1 MIHRISDKTTRV
13 VIDHARGPGLRLMP
27 VGDTDSFTP
36 SPKRPVRV
44 RARSMPADTHFEPH
58 SHAWAQLAYCA
69 TGVVQVTAESGG
81 DGGEITYIVPP
92 SRAVWIAPG
101 AQHHITVLEAAEFRT
116 LYIDASATPKG
127 WSGCRVLVVS
137 PLLRESIS
145 ALDAAS
151 PRHPLAPS
159 REQLLSGLVLDE
171 LTHADIQAL
180 GVPMPHPQTGDKR
193 LRALCEAVLRAP
205 AQRATLAEWAADI
218 GASERTV
225 ARLFRDELGLSYQQ
239 WRQQAILAH
248 ALPLLTRG
256 QSVSAVAAASGY
268 ASDSAFT
275 AMFKAAMGQPPSHF
289 QK

>member
-1 MIHRISDKTTRV
+1 VSGSK
-13 VIDHARGPGLRLMP
+13 PGLRLMP

-36 SPKRPVRV
+36 SPRRPVRV

-69 TGVVQVTAESGG
+69 TGVVQVTAESDGA
-81 DGGEITYIVPP
+81 GGEITYIVPP

-151 PRHPLAPS
+151 PERPLAPS

>member
-1 MIHRISDKTTRV
+1 MGRND
-13 VIDHARGPGLRLMP
+13 LRLMP

-36 SPKRPVRV
+36 SAKRPVRV

-69 TGVVQVTAESGG
+69 TGVVQVTAEG
-81 DGGEITYIVPP
+81 DSAGGEITYIVPP

-145 ALDAAS
+145 ALDASS
-151 PRHPLAPS
+151 PGQPLSAS

-193 LRALCEAVLRAP
+193 LRTLCEAVLRAP
-205 AQRATLAEWAADI
+205 SQRATLAEWAADT

-256 QSVSAVAAASGY
+256 QSVSTVAAASGY

-289 QK
+289 QNRNGL

>member
-1 MIHRISDKTTRV
+1 MPRST
-13 VIDHARGPGLRLMP
+13 PLRLMP

-69 TGVVQVTAESGG
+69 TGVVQVTAESDGA
-81 DGGEITYIVPP
+81 GGEITYIVPP

-116 LYIDASATPKG
+116 LYIDASATPRG

-145 ALDAAS
+145 ALDGGT
-151 PRHPLAPS
+151 PERPLAPS
-159 REQLLSGLVLDE
+159 REQLLSSLVLDE

-193 LRALCEAVLRAP
+193 LRTLCEAVLRAP
-205 AQRATLAEWAADI
+205 SERATLAEWAADT

-256 QSVSAVAAASGY
+256 LSVSAVAAASGY

-289 QK
+289 HK

>member
-1 MIHRISDKTTRV
+1 MPQRKAPLHFV
-13 VIDHARGPGLRLMP
+13 P
-27 VGDTDSFTP
+27 VGDTDNFTP
-36 SPKRPVRV
+36 SRQRPVRV
-44 RARSMPADTHFEPH
+44 RARTLEADTHFKPH
-58 SHAWAQLAYCA
+58 SHAWAQLAYCS
-69 TGVVQVTAESGG
+69 TGVLQVTAEQSGHA
-81 DGGEITYIVPP
+81 GGEITYIVPP

-101 AQHHITVLEAAEFRT
+101 AQHHVTVLEAAEFRT
-116 LYIDASATPKG
+116 LYLDASATPKG
-127 WSGCRVLVVS
+127 WTGCRVLVVS
-137 PLLRESIS
+137 PLLRESIH
-145 ALDAAS
+145 ALDAAT
-151 PRHPLAPS
+151 PERPLPAT
-159 REQLLSGLVLDE
+159 REQLLSSLVLDE
-171 LTHADIQAL
+171 LAGADTQAL

-205 AQRATLAEWAADI
+205 SERATLAEWAADT

-256 QSVSAVAAASGY
+256 QSVSTVAAASGY

-289 QK
+289 QSKNRL